1 MAELQYEFRKRM
13 LEVHKKNRRVDKLL
27 EKGQIEITSEWRIVV
42 PIENEY
48 LVRVGRDLEDYFFT
62 SMNVEVAVTAKAVE
76 KNAIVYEVDPS
87 LETGAYRVE
96 VCEGLVRLVGQ
107 TERAAAQASYLLE
120 DLMNLAE
127 APYLSI
133 GVEKRIQRYRARMVH
148 SGFSLDIFPNEHLNA
163 IAHQGFNVI
172 LLFTRAYNQTSYG
185 ATDFNDIIN
194 RAAMYGIDTYA
205 YSYMTSAKHPE
216 DEGAEDYYDN
226 LYGELFRKCPGL
238 KGVTLVGESVEFPT
252 RDTHTTMRVGKDNYD
267 ENGNRLM
274 VGTPRPG
281 WYPCFD
287 FPQWLDM
294 VKKVIRRVQPDADIV
309 FWTYNWGWAPK
320 EARVALIENLPKDI
334 SLEATFEMF
343 EDVEREGVRAR
354 ATDYTLFTTQ
364 AGKYF
369 LSEAEAAKKNGIP
382 LYSMTNTGGLTWDV
396 GTVPYEPAPYQW
408 LKRFKAVNAAHD
420 DYGLVGLMESHH
432 YGFYPSFISEIAKA
446 YFTEENPDG
455 EAIIDRILSRD
466 WGKENLAVAQTA
478 FRLFSDA
485 IENLVTTNED
495 QYGPMRIGPSYPI
508 VLYNDKDLVIPW
520 GKGAMHGQNAI
531 CFPNYTYP
539 FYFKGY
545 YDKMAG
551 ESRLY
556 KQSADRMLEAARM
569 LGLLIPTLPA
579 EKQEEARRV
588 VGIAEFMGR
597 AVLTTHYVKEA
608 YSLKYALLTDVHV
621 DYEGTLDKVA
631 EIIRAEI
638 ENAKATI
645 PLVEFDSRL
654 GYEPSMDYMC
664 HRAALEW
671 KIEIEERILSEEIPK
686 LRSDG
691 YVKNRH
697 PVHFPRG
704 IREWINNKPN

>member
-216 DEGAEDYYDN
+216 DEGAEDYYDG
-226 LYGELFRKCPGL
+226 LYGDLFRKCPKL
-238 KGVTLVGESVEFPT
+238 KGVILVGESVEFPSHDE
-252 RDTHTTMRVGKDNYD
+252 RTTGLVGRAANEASAHLMRAGKY
-267 ENGNRLM
+267 
-274 VGTPRPG
+274 RPG
-281 WYPCFD
+281 WFPCRDYPE
-287 FPQWLDM
+287 WLNM
-294 VKKVIRRVQPDADIV
+294 VKGVIRRVKPDADIV
-309 FWTYNWGWAPK
+309 FWTYNWGWASK
-320 EARVALIENLPKDI
+320 DLRTALIDNLPTDI

-343 EDVEREGVRAR
+343 EDTEREGVPAR
-354 ATDYTLFTTQ
+354 STDYTLFITQ
-364 AGKYF
+364 PGKYF
-369 LSEAEAAKKNGIP
+369 LSEAEAAKKNNIP
-382 LYSMTNTGGLTWDV
+382 LYSMTNTAGLTWDV

-420 DYGLVGLMESHH
+420 TYGLVGLMECHH
-432 YGFYPSFISEIAKA
+432 YGIYPSFISELAKA
-446 YFTEENPDG
+446 YFTEEHPDG
-455 EAIIDRILSRD
+455 EAIIDRLLSRD
-466 WGKENLAVAQTA
+466 WGRENLDTARVA
-478 FRLFSDA
+478 FRMIGDA
-485 IENLVTTNED
+485 IENLVTTEED

-508 VLYNDKDLVIPW
+508 VLYNDKDLVIPF
-520 GKGAMHGQNAI
+520 GEGSMHGQNRI
-531 CFPNYTYP
+531 CFPNYTYS
-539 FYFKGY
+539 YYCDGH
-545 YDKMAG
+545 YDKLKG

-556 KQSADRMLEAARM
+556 KRSAEALIGAANMLFD
-569 LGLLIPTLPA
+569 LVPTLPVA
-579 EKQEEARRV
+579 KQDEARRTA
-588 VGIAEFMGR
+588 GIAEFMGR
-597 AVLTTHYVKEA
+597 TVLTTHHVKET
-608 YSLKYALLTDVHV
+608 YFRKYALLTDPNV
-621 DYEGTLDKVA
+621 DFEGVLCELE
-631 EIIRAEI
+631 EIFQAEI
-638 ENAKATI
+638 ENARATL
-645 PLVEFDSRL
+645 PLVDFDSRL
-654 GYEPSMDYMC
+654 GFEPSMDYMG
-664 HRAALEW
+664 HREAIEW
-671 KIEIEERILSEEIPK
+671 KLAIQERV
-686 LRSDG
+686 LREDIAELRRDG
-691 YVKNRH
+691 CVKDRD
-697 PVHFPRG
+697 PMHFPHKVFD
-704 IREWINNKPN
+704 WS